1 MVFAIAILLPLSSI
15 FFSFADEPG
24 SGWNYIFDSLI
35 YDYSFN
41 TIVLAIGVSV
51 CALLFSVLP
60 AWFVANYKF
69 PLSGVFR
76 WALVLPLSIPT
87 YIIAFIYG
95 DVFSFGGEFYSI
107 FYSIF
112 GLEISTIYFDIFKI
126 YYLIPILAS
135 VLYPYVYLTA
145 LDSFENGNR
154 NFIESAK
161 VLGKSN
167 VTIFK
172 KVALPL
178 SRPAI
183 ASGLFLVNMELLN
196 DYGAMD
202 YFGVQT
208 FTTGVFRTW
217 FGMND
222 LPTALRLALIL
233 FTIAFVFIYIEKLF
247 RKRAKYYEE
256 GNNAATPKVK
266 IYSAKKWLML
276 TVCLVPVLIGFVIPI
291 MKLVYNAI
299 DNISKIDIAN
309 YLSAVGNTATLS
321 IMTALTVVVV
331 SISIVYSERTNKFPF
346 VQKLL
351 SLATVGYA
359 IPGAIIAVS
368 MLYFLSGI
376 NNSFGLFAFGS
387 VFVLVYA
394 YNIRFMATGYSPI
407 KSISDKNGTNSY
419 ESAKLMGY
427 SDFKTF
433 TKVEWNAIKPAM
445 LTGLLVTFVEV
456 LKELPL
462 TLILRPF
469 DYDTVATI
477 AYQYAKN
484 EMVKEASI
492 YSLTIVIISMLP
504 IFLLVK
510 SKNKV

>member
-1 MVFAIAILLPLSSI
+1 MPLSSI
-15 FFSFADEPG
+15 FLSVGQQPG
-24 SGWNYIFDSLI
+24 SGWDYIFDGLI
-35 YDYSFN
+35 WQYTYN
-41 TIVLAIGVSV
+41 TTILALGVSIFTLV
-51 CALLFSVLP
+51 FSVIP
-60 AWFVANYKF
+60 AWIIANYKF
-69 PLSGVFR
+69 PMSNIVR
-76 WALVLPLSIPT
+76 WAMVLPLSIPT

-95 DVFSFGGEFYSI
+95 DIFSFGGEFYSI
-107 FYSIF
+107 FYSLF
-112 GLEISTIYFDIFKI
+112 GLEISSIYFDIFKI
-126 YYLIPILAS
+126 YYLIPILSS

-145 LDSFENGNR
+145 LDSFENSNR
-154 NFIESAK
+154 NFIESAQL
-161 VLGKSN
+161 LGKSKAS
-167 VTIFK
+167 VFT
-172 KVALPL
+172 KVALTL

-222 LPTALRLALIL
+222 LPTALRLALLL
-233 FTIAFVFIYIEKLF
+233 FAVAFVFIYIEKLF
-247 RKRAKYYEE
+247 RRRAKYYEE
-256 GNNAATPKVK
+256 GNNPPSDLQNITGW
-266 IYSAKKWLML
+266 KKWGVLL
-276 TVCLVPVLIGFVIPI
+276 TCTIPVLIGFIIPI

-299 DNISKIDIAN
+299 DNISKIDIPY
-309 YLSAVGNTATLS
+309 YLSAVSNTAILS
-321 IMTALTVVVV
+321 VITAITVVII
-331 SISIVYSERTNKFPF
+331 SISIVYSERTNKFMT
-346 VQKLL
+346 VKKLL

-376 NNSFGLFAFGS
+376 NDTFGLFAFGS
-387 VFVLVYA
+387 VFVLIYA

-407 KSISDKNGTNSY
+407 KSLSDKNGTNSY

-427 SDFKTF
+427 SDFNTF
-433 TKVEWNAIKPAM
+433 RKVEWNIIQPAV

-484 EMVKEASI
+484 EMVKEASL
-492 YSLTIVIISMLP
+492 YSLTIVIISMIP

-510 SKNKV
+510 SKKKV

>member
-1 MVFAIAILLPLSSI
+1 MLPLSSI
-15 FFSFADEPG
+15 FFSFADAPG
-24 SGWNYIFDSLI
+24 GGWDYIFESLI

-41 TIVLAIGVSV
+41 TLVLALGVSL
-51 CALLFSVLP
+51 CSLLFSVLP
-60 AWFVANYKF
+60 AWFIANYKF
-69 PLSGVFR
+69 PLSGMLR
-76 WALVLPLSIPT
+76 WAMVLPLSIPT

-95 DVFSFGGEFYSI
+95 DIFSFGGEFYSI
-107 FYSIF
+107 FFSLF

-126 YYLIPILAS
+126 YYLIPILSS

-145 LDSFENGNR
+145 LDSFENSNR

-161 VLGKSN
+161 VLGKGN
-167 VTIFK
+167 LTIFS

-222 LPTALRLALIL
+222 LPTALRLAFIL
-233 FTIAFVFIYIEKLF
+233 FAIAFIFIYIEKLF
-247 RKRAKYYEE
+247 RRRAKYYEE
-256 GNNAATPKVK
+256 GNNTVNPKLKVSGGK
-266 IYSAKKWLML
+266 NWLML
-276 TVCLVPVLIGFVIPI
+276 VVCLLPVIIGFVVPI
-291 MKLVYNAI
+291 LKLVYNTI
-299 DNISKIDIAN
+299 DNIAKVNIAN
-309 YLSAVGNTATLS
+309 YIAAVGNTAMLS
-321 IMTALTVVVV
+321 IMTAITVVVI
-331 SISIVYSERTNKFPF
+331 SISIVYSERTNRFKS

-351 SLATVGYA
+351 SLSTVGYA

-376 NNSFGLFAFGS
+376 NDSMGLFVFGS

-394 YNIRFMATGYSPI
+394 YNIRFMATGYAPI

-433 TKVEWNAIKPAM
+433 TKVEWSSIQPAL

-484 EMVKEASI
+484 EMVKEASL
-492 YSLTIVIISMLP
+492 YSLTIVLISMLP

-510 SKNKV
+510 SKKKV